1 MEENFMD
8 QLSFDQVKEL
18 MFLSISYSNDYDLG
32 KQCRSLFNPIEVNIE
47 FPNDGDLGRFV
58 RKYLQKFK
66 K

>member
-32 KQCRSLFNPIEVNIE
+32 KQCRMLLPTVEVNKNH
-47 FPNDGDLGRFV
+47 PNDEVLGKYMRKSLKRFE
-58 RKYLQKFK
+58 R
-66 K
+66 